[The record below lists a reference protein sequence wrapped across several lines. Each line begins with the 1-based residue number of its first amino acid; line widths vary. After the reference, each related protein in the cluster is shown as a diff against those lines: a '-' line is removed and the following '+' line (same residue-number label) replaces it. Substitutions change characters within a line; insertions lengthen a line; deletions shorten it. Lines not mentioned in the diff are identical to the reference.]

1 MHQPSNLSS
10 RGNAALMNITHIYPP
25 LLISDTIA
33 HLQLLKTGSYQNIRP
48 NMSGSHYFAKIMWII
63 MSVA

>member
-1 MHQPSNLSS
+1 MHQTSNHSS
-10 RGNAALMNITHIYPP
+10 RGNAAVMNVIHMYQP